1 MEQTKLRFFLF
12 NSPNLI
18 TQILIMIF
26 TCLSSRARGLL
37 ETIKRLLI
45 KTPSYILN
53 YKISDDSASSEVQYD
68 KVFTYSATVNK
79 ML

>member
-53 YKISDDSASSEVQYD
+53 YK
-68 KVFTYSATVNK
+68 NK
-79 ML
+79 DPIYKQN